1 MNRKGVSYDV
11 GPFMGGDSVAN
22 HFAACRSRSL
32 GCASWI
38 CLSRTRTPRM
48 EPRIRAYPR
57 PPRRPLWS
65 PSASPPVPVA
75 GPSASAVIRPASGDN
90 PPLQSREDT
99 DAGWG
104 ERPEPDDDE
113 RLYRDRPPHWEK

>member
-1 MNRKGVSYDV
+1 MDLPERHADAPDGAPDP
-11 GPFMGGDSVAN
+11 GLP
-22 HFAACRSRSL
+22 AAV
-32 GCASWI
+32 
-38 CLSRTRTPRM
+38 
-48 EPRIRAYPR
+48 
-57 PPRRPLWS
+57 PPAPVV
-65 PSASPPVPVA
+65 PAASPP
-75 GPSASAVIRPASGDN
+75 ASAVIRPASGRN

>member
-1 MNRKGVSYDV
+1 MDL
-11 GPFMGGDSVAN
+11 PEPHAD
-22 HFAACRSRSL
+22 AADGAPDQGL
-32 GCASWI
+32 PASAPPAPVV
-38 CLSRTRTPRM
+38 RT
-48 EPRIRAYPR
+48 A
-57 PPRRPLWS
+57 S
-65 PSASPPVPVA
+65 PSVPVA
-75 GPSASAVIRPASGDN
+75 GPPASTVIPPASSGN